1 MKKYYPITLHLHSV
15 WERQASMAGHF
26 YNAKKLG
33 IHHMYITDHDT
44 RMGPRA
50 NQIDHFD
57 FTQGELK
64 ILEPSKDPLRPR
76 WHGFTVEKQDEGT
89 HVDISDGAMHMEA
102 CSNESDPEEWNT
114 IHLIFD
120 TSQKR
125 HEYALLANTMLHL
138 GMFLSEFDENSDDVR
153 VIIDVK
159 LSQRP
164 PEFENAHIYYV
175 FGNAEGL
182 ESPYITVKSMN
193 EYAEDFKKDSDA
205 FKKFAFE
212 LLKDAEP
219 VGGADNILNT
229 IGFMV
234 SARKGKSVKFALD
247 HLSITWD
254 LEFEDGRKVHQ
265 KIADEVGKKYGV
277 TPFVT
282 SEITGAGRHKICFST
297 KVPIIN
303 YRELGFK
310 VSDEE
315 AMDHVRRHG
324 GIFARNHPFDHIK
337 DKVTLGRSAEE
348 IFEAKQGVIQ
358 EFIDNRAWG
367 AAMMEVGFPIGKS
380 GFPIEDYL
388 YLWDKLSSEGIFIS
402 GYGDSDSHANSQ
414 GWFDDNNFVGYIAAE
429 EPCEESFIESMKSGN
444 LYTGDPV
451 YLQHTLVS
459 FVSDKGQMMGQV
471 TTSENPGEAV
481 LSLQNAPEDCR
492 VVWTA
497 NGQTVKTDICSGD
510 YKGSLQIPTDA
521 KVNFVR
527 AALYKEDRCI
537 LLTNPLYHTRD
548 EEVIAN
554 IAAERKFDYEG

>member
-1 MKKYYPITLHLHSV
+1 MRKYYPITLHLHSV

-26 YNAKKLG
+26 HNAQKLG

-44 RMGPRA
+44 RMGPRG

-57 FTQGELK
+57 FSKGELK

-76 WHGFTVEKQDEGT
+76 WHGFTIAQQDEGT
-89 HVDISDGAMHMEA
+89 NVNISDGVMHIEA
-102 CSNESDPEEWNT
+102 NSDQTDLEDWST

-138 GMFLSEFDENSDDVR
+138 GMNLSKFDENSEDVR
-153 VIIDVK
+153 IIIDVK

-175 FGNAEGL
+175 FGNTEGL
-182 ESPYITVKSMN
+182 ESPYITVKSMK
-193 EYAEDFKKDSDA
+193 EYVNDFQKASVP
-205 FKKFAFE
+205 FHKFAFE
-212 LLKDAEP
+212 LLKGAEA

-229 IGFMV
+229 VGFIV
-234 SARKGKSVKFALD
+234 SARKGQSVKFWLD

-254 LEFEDGRKVHQ
+254 MEFEEGRKEHQ

-315 AMDHVRRHG
+315 AMEHVRRHG

-348 IFEAKQGVIQ
+348 INEAKQGVIK

-367 AAMMEVGFPIGKS
+367 AAMMEVGFPAGKS

-388 YLWDKLSSEGIFIS
+388 KLWDKVSAEGIFIS
-402 GYGDSDSHANSQ
+402 GYGDSDSHSNKD
-414 GWFDDNNFVGYIAAE
+414 GWFDGNNFVGYIAAE
-429 EPCEESFIESMKSGN
+429 NPCEDEFVYSMKAGN

-451 YLQHTLVS
+451 YLQHTEVS

-471 TTSENPGEAV
+471 TVSENPGEAV
-481 LSLQNAPEDCR
+481 LTLQNVPEGCQLI
-492 VVWTA
+492 WIA
-497 NGQTVKTDICSGD
+497 NGETVKTEICNGN
-510 YKGSLQIPTDA
+510 YKGTLKIPTDA

-527 AALYKEDRCI
+527 AALYKGDRCI
-537 LLTNPLYHTRD
+537 LLTNPLYQTID
-548 EEVIAN
+548 ADVIKN
-554 IAAERKFDYEG
+554 ISVERKYNHE